1 MLVRELTEEES
12 WLDVAKSKL
21 SAMGDRVLYGPKED
35 KLINWVKD
43 HIHRKGTQWIYR
55 NVDKK
60 FPKRYI
66 KTDVDKAIKI
76 VLKGA

>member
-1 MLVRELTEEES
+1 MPSLVGSEMCIRDS
-12 WLDVAKSKL
+12 
-21 SAMGDRVLYGPKED
+21 VLHGPKED
-35 KLINWVKD
+35 KLVKWVKD
-43 HIHRKGTQWIYR
+43 HIRRKGTQWIYR

-66 KTDVDKAIKI
+66 KTDVDQAIKI